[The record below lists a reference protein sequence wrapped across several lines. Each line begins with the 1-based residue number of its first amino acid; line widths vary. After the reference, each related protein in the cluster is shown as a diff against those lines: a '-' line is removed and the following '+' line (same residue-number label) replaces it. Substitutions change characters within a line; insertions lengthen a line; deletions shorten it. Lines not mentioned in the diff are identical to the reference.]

1 MSRVLNGNLIVLKWQ
16 NIRMVSNIKQ
26 RERESERER
35 EREREQNL
43 VKQFTLH
50 SAGTFQRLSKDV
62 ISLEVTVFTKMS
74 ILDV

>member
-26 RERESERER
+26 RERESER